1 MSLLRALAA
10 LWRVG
15 EDQVQLYTS
24 LSKPSLQ
31 TSPSEATI
39 GRAVLPVLTTQAK
52 QPSLT
57 SATNSNKVQQSHMSS
72 TPYLLKLYTVGL
84 WRDTAAVE
92 VHVSKLYL
100 RISAAPDVC
109 FSC

>member
-10 LWRVG
+10 VWRVG

-39 GRAVLPVLTTQAK
+39 GRAVLPVLTLQAK

-57 SATNSNKVQQSHMSS
+57 SATNSNKVQQSHVLS
-72 TPYLLKLYTVGL
+72 TPYLSRVG
-84 WRDTAAVE
+84 V
-92 VHVSKLYL
+92 VHWHGQPRSYSQLGMFPPMDHMMC
-100 RISAAPDVC
+100 AP
-109 FSC
+109 